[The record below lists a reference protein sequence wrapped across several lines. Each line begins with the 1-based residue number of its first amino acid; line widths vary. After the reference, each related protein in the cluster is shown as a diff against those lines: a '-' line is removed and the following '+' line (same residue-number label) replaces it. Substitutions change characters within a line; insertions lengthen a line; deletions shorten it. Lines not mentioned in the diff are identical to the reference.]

1 MTGETVTHYRILE
14 KLGGGGMG
22 VVYKA
27 EDTKLR
33 RFVAL
38 KFLPEGLA
46 NDPQALERFRREA
59 QAASALNHPNICTIY
74 DIDEHAGRPFIA
86 MEFLEGETLKHRINQ
101 KPIKIDELLD
111 LSIQIADAL
120 DAAHATGIVHR
131 DIKPANLF
139 VTKRRQAKIL
149 DFGLAKAAQKDA
161 PSGSQVASLP
171 TVAEEHLTSPGSTV
185 GTTAYMSPE
194 QAVGEELDA
203 RSDLFS
209 FGVVLYEMATGT
221 LPFRGDS
228 TVAILDA
235 ILHKIPTAPVRIN
248 PDVPAELERIISK
261 ALEKDRDLR
270 SQTAAEMRADLKR
283 LKRELDSAK
292 TQVASRMDLPSATS
306 APSQPAAA
314 VESSRPSAVVAP
326 ASAATPAAVSAAP
339 SGSGPAQA
347 AASST
352 PSAGVAAATIEP
364 APPQPATRKGWLAP
378 AAVAM
383 VIAAGAVAF
392 YLYQHRAP
400 KLTEKDTILVT
411 DFVNTTGD
419 EVFDGTLKRALVVDL
434 EQSPFLN
441 VYPDAKIQAALKF
454 MGQSPDTRVTKE
466 IGRQICQREG
476 LKATLN
482 SSIASLGSRYVVTL
496 EAVNAQTGDS
506 LASAEAEAS
515 SKEQVLDALGK
526 TASNMRAKLG
536 ESLASIQKFDKPL
549 QQATTSSLEALQAFS
564 QGQELHAAGADDKAI
579 PFLKQAIELDPNF
592 AMAYATLGVCYGNE
606 NQGEVAN
613 QTIAKAFE
621 LRDRA
626 GEREK
631 FYISSSYYRTV
642 TGEISREVETYDL
655 WKQTFPRDTVPYD
668 NLSGAYNIAGQYE
681 KSIPVE
687 QAALNIDAKD
697 PYAYSNLAVAYFRL
711 NHLDEARAVLDQAA
725 AQQVDFN
732 SFHAIRYVIGFLQD
746 DAVAMQREVDS
757 SKGTPRQGSAL
768 EAEGMAS
775 ASRGELQK
783 ARGLFQSSIEFS
795 KAQGRQGAVTDASSM
810 WAFDEAVV
818 GHVPEARAHAA
829 EALAVGHEPSST
841 GLAALA
847 LALAGDSQK
856 AEALAEELAAGYPQ
870 NTLVQALG
878 VPAIRAA
885 IAINRH
891 QTDKAVEFLR
901 ASAEY
906 EFAPSEGVDTI
917 YLRGLAYLDAH
928 QGAPAASEFQKI
940 LDHPSLTPLR
950 LTQPLAHLGLARAY
964 ALQGEKDKARAAY
977 QDFLALWKDA
987 DPDIL
992 VLQQAKIEYAKLR

>member
-38 KFLPEGLA
+38 KFLPETLA
-46 NDPQALERFRREA
+46 RDPLALERFQREA

-74 DIDEHAGRPFIA
+74 DIDEHAGQPFIA

-101 KPIKIDELLD
+101 KPVKIDELLD

-120 DAAHATGIVHR
+120 DAAHSTGIVHR

-149 DFGLAKAAQKDA
+149 DFGLAKAAQKGA

-194 QAVGEELDA
+194 QALGEELDA

-228 TVAILDA
+228 NVAIFDA
-235 ILHKIPTAPVRIN
+235 ILHKTPTSPVRIN

-292 TQVASRMDLPSATS
+292 LQAASRTDLPSATS
-306 APSQPAAA
+306 APSPPATTA
-314 VESSRPSAVVAP
+314 EGSGPSVAIAP
-326 ASAATPAAVSAAP
+326 ASAATPAAAASAAP
-339 SGSGPAQA
+339 PSSGPVQA

-352 PSAGVAAATIEP
+352 GVAAATIEP
-364 APPQPATRKGWLAP
+364 APPQPAARNRWL
-378 AAVAM
+378 
-383 VIAAGAVAF
+383 IAAAIVTVIVAGAAAF

-419 EVFDGTLKRALVVDL
+419 GVFDGTLKRALVVDL

-441 VYPDAKIQAALKF
+441 VYPDAKIQEALKF
-454 MGQSPDTRVTKE
+454 MGQSPDARVTKE

-536 ESLASIQKFDKPL
+536 ESLASIQRFDKPL
-549 QQATTSSLEALQAFS
+549 EQATTSSLEALEAFS

-579 PFLKQAIELDPNF
+579 PFLKHAVELDPNF
-592 AMAYATLGVCYGNE
+592 AMAYATLGICYSNL
-606 NQGEVAN
+606 NQGDVAN

-631 FYISSSYYRTV
+631 LYISAHYYDTV
-642 TGEISREVETYDL
+642 TGELPKVIETYDL
-655 WKQTFPRDTVPYD
+655 WKETFPRDDVPYD
-668 NLSGAYNIAGQYE
+668 NLSLTYNRAGQFE
-681 KSIPVE
+681 KSIPFA
-687 QAALNIDAKD
+687 QAELNQVDPTD
-697 PYAYSNLAVAYFRL
+697 PYAYQNLTGAYVNL
-711 NHLDEARAVLDQAA
+711 NRLDEALAVLNQAA
-725 AQQVDFN
+725 TQKVEFG
-732 SFHAIRYVIGFLQD
+732 SFHNIRYVIGFLQD
-746 DAVAMQREVDS
+746 DAAAMQREVNWA
-757 SKGTPRQGSAL
+757 KGTQY
-768 EAEGMAS
+768 EGLISHQEGLTS
-775 ASRGELQK
+775 ASRGKLQE
-783 ARGLFQSSIEFS
+783 ALGLFQRSIELS
-795 KAQGRQGAVTDASSM
+795 KAEGRKGAEADVTSN
-810 WAFDEAVV
+810 WALEEAMI
-818 GHVPEARAHAA
+818 GHMPEARAHTA
-829 EALAVGHEPSST
+829 EALAVGPEADDS
-841 GLAALA
+841 GQAALA

-856 AEALAEELAAGYPQ
+856 AESLAKELGARYPQ
-870 NTLVQALG
+870 DTLVQTLEIAS
-878 VPAIRAA
+878 IRAA
-885 IAINRH
+885 IAMNHH
-891 QTDKAVEFLR
+891 QADEAVEILK
-901 ASAEY
+901 ASTDY
-906 EFAPSEGVDTI
+906 EFSLGGGMLTI
-917 YLRGLAYLDAH
+917 YLRGLAYLDAR
-928 QGAPAASEFQKI
+928 QGTAAAAEFQKI
-940 LDHPSLTPLR
+940 IDHPGAGALSLTH
-950 LTQPLAHLGLARAY
+950 PLARLGLARAY
-964 ALQGEKDKARAAY
+964 ALEGEKDKTRTAY
-977 QDFLALWKDA
+977 QDFLALWKNA
-987 DPDIL
+987 DPDL
-992 VLQQAKIEYAKLR
+992 PVLQEAKAEYAKLQ